1 MKIVSTET
9 IANQE
14 YEVID
19 IVIAAEKWLNIAL
32 EDMIDEAKE
41 MGADAI
47 VGFRISSN
55 GGDRRWTYTLYG
67 TAVKFI

>member
-1 MKIVSTET
+1 MRIVSTET
-9 IANQE
+9 VANQE
-14 YEVID
+14 HEVLD
-19 IVIAAEKWLNIAL
+19 IVIITEQWPSAAL

-55 GGDRRWTYTLYG
+55 GGDRRRAYTLYG
-67 TAVKFI
+67 TAVKFV